1 MRPDIHA
8 ELTRLLVNQDFNN
21 FNHTLADIE
30 SLSIC
35 YMTEK
40 ERYEQLKMMLDDD
53 YYRLKS
59 SSAKYDPC
67 LETEIL
73 LRRAER
79 GVDRK
84 RMMHKYLR
92 SRSVGVKSV
101 GSQTQHSYND
111 NDIFSNQSFPY
122 DKRLTSAKSVD
133 RLDHSI
139 LELTSVI
146 NNSTV
151 VSGRTIKNNPKEKFS
166 VKINLPSGSSD
177 NEDNDSSIYSNS
189 NISYTQP
196 AKLNTDYY
204 YYPRLA
210 SAVITPN
217 TSINLPNQHPN
228 ISLNNRSV
236 SGSSV
241 NSPRDYSQDN
251 KYQLNS
257 SASSS
262 QTKPYL
268 LECNE
273 VEKFDLYES
282 KEGPV
287 NTNTKTNLNPI
298 TKPAQ
303 VIKNNLVVNRL
314 PSNSSNLSSPSELS
328 PTKYQALQHLAM
340 PSSNLPKNNVQ
351 KSNTGVNVTSPI
363 NQNQLGYDFKKNLLK
378 NKKDVIDI
386 DFDDYERLE
395 SKNKSVSPQPR
406 PINQQTQ
413 QKLTNRTTNY
423 DQFIGRPQQ
432 RKQQPPVAPRPASR
446 NLLSPNY
453 GSPQT
458 REQQQNV
465 FRFDETALSEKEN
478 RNTTSKYTN
487 LNSRLYFQPNKGDK
501 IDIDLSI
508 YDEQSNTISKNN
520 NNYSNSTSMSSLYNK
535 KVRFINN

>member
-1 MRPDIHA
+1 LRPDIHA
-8 ELTRLLVNQDFNN
+8 ELSRLLGNQDFNN
-21 FNHTLADIE
+21 FNHTLADVE

-59 SSAKYDPC
+59 SNAKYDPC

-92 SRSVGVKSV
+92 SKSVGVKSV
-101 GSQTQHSYND
+101 GSQTQD
-111 NDIFSNQSFPY
+111 FSDYIYFNQSFPR
-122 DKRLTSAKSVD
+122 DKRLSSAKSVD

-189 NISYTQP
+189 NLSYTQP

-204 YYPRLA
+204 YYPKLA
-210 SAVITPN
+210 SAIITPN
-217 TSINLPNQHPN
+217 TSINLPHQHQN
-228 ISLNNRSV
+228 TSLNNRSV
-236 SGSSV
+236 SVSSI

-251 KYQLNS
+251 KYQLNN

-262 QTKPYL
+262 QSKPYV

-282 KEGPV
+282 IKEGPV
-287 NTNTKTNLNPI
+287 NLKINQAPKPSQLNT
-298 TKPAQ
+298 
-303 VIKNNLVVNRL
+303 NNLIVNRI
-314 PSNSSNLSSPSELS
+314 PSNSSNVSSPSTLS
-328 PTKYQALQHLAM
+328 PSKYQTLQHLVL
-340 PSSNLPKNNVQ
+340 PSSNLPTNNVQ
-351 KSNTGVNVTSPI
+351 KSNVNVDFTSPT
-363 NQNQLGYDFKKNLLK
+363 NQNKFGYDFKKNLLK
-378 NKKDVIDI
+378 NQKDVIEI
-386 DFDDYERLE
+386 DFDSYERQE
-395 SKNKSVSPQPR
+395 QKNKSLSPQPR
-406 PINQQTQ
+406 PMNQQTRSQ
-413 QKLTNRTTNY
+413 LTNKTINY

-432 RKQQPPVAPRPASR
+432 KQQQPPPTAPRPASR
-446 NLLSPNY
+446 NLISPNY

-458 REQQQNV
+458 REQQKNV
-465 FRFDETALSEKEN
+465 FRFDDEALAEKEN
-478 RNTTSKYTN
+478 RNTTPKYTN

-520 NNYSNSTSMSSLYNK
+520 NNYSNSTSTSSLYNK

>member
-1 MRPDIHA
+1 M
-8 ELTRLLVNQDFNN
+8 LGNQDFNN

-30 SLSIC
+30 SVSIC

-40 ERYEQLKMMLDDD
+40 ERYEQLKMMLDED
-53 YYRLKS
+53 YYRLKQS
-59 SSAKYDPC
+59 NAKYDPC

-92 SRSVGVKSV
+92 SKSVGVKSV
-101 GSQTQHSYND
+101 GSQTHELLNEKSL
-111 NDIFSNQSFPY
+111 FSNQSLPH

-210 SAVITPN
+210 STVITPN
-217 TSINLPNQHPN
+217 TSINLPNQHQN
-228 ISLNNRSV
+228 ISLRDRSV
-236 SGSSV
+236 SGSSI

-251 KYQLNS
+251 KYQLNT
-257 SASSS
+257 SASS
-262 QTKPYL
+262 QVKPFL

-282 KEGPV
+282 IKQSPV
-287 NTNTKTNLNPI
+287 DHKISTNP
-298 TKPAQ
+298 TKPVLAFTD
-303 VIKNNLVVNRL
+303 NFVVNRL
-314 PSNSSNLSSPSELS
+314 PSNSSNVSSPLALS
-328 PTKYQALQHLAM
+328 PGNKYQTLQQLVL
-340 PSSNLPKNNVQ
+340 PSSNLLTNNTESVQ
-351 KSNTGVNVTSPI
+351 NSNTSVDINSPAKK
-363 NQNQLGYDFKKNLLK
+363 NEFGYDFKKNLLK

-386 DFDDYERLE
+386 DFDSYERRE
-395 SKNKSVSPQPR
+395 QKSLSPQPR
-406 PINQQTQ
+406 PVIQ
-413 QKLTNRTTNY
+413 QKQQQLSNKTTANY
-423 DQFIGRPQQ
+423 NQFVGRPQQ
-432 RKQQPPVAPRPASR
+432 RQQPPPPIAPRPSSR
-446 NLLSPNY
+446 IPSYSIP
-453 GSPQT
+453 GT
-458 REQQQNV
+458 REKQENV
-465 FRFDETALSEKEN
+465 FRFDDAAVSEKEN
-478 RNTTSKYTN
+478 RKTASKHTN

-508 YDEQSNTISKNN
+508 YDQQSNIISKNN
-520 NNYSNSTSMSSLYNK
+520 NNYSNSTSTSSLYNK